1 MKDRNSDKIL
11 ALARERI
18 AERQAAEH
26 AAKQLALVNER
37 PWQFIFL
44 GLLTALLLTF
54 FFWPG
59 YALDWKLYA
68 TVHGLVAQKHNVSL
82 GGNELPVCAR
92 NLGIYSSFV
101 LSVAYLFARGRGR
114 AAAFPPR
121 PIVLLLGLFVL
132 SMAFDGVNSLL
143 EDTGRTY
150 LYEPRNDLRTITGVL
165 FGIAMTSIIMVIF
178 NQSLRADAERES
190 PILTW
195 DDLGGLLLLNALFVG
210 VAHSNMGFFYWP
222 LAFFSVGSLVA
233 ELFVVFT
240 MAIATAMGYMGR
252 ITSLTQLARP
262 ACLGLG
268 ITVLFVGGLAALRFA
283 TGEAI

>member
-1 MKDRNSDKIL
+1 MKKRSSDKIL
-11 ALARERI
+11 ELARERI

-26 AAKQLALVNER
+26 AAKQLALINER
-37 PWQFIFL
+37 PWQAIFL

-54 FFWPG
+54 IFWPG
-59 YALDWKLYA
+59 YTLDWKLYA

-114 AAAFPPR
+114 AAALPPR
-121 PIVLLLGLFVL
+121 PILLMLGLFGL
-132 SMAFDGVNSLL
+132 SMGFDGVNSLL
-143 EDTGRTY
+143 EDSGRAY
-150 LYEPRNDLRTITGVL
+150 LYTPRNDLRTITGVL
-165 FGIAMTSIIMVIF
+165 FGIGMTSIILAIF
-178 NQSLRADAERES
+178 NQSLRADAERDT
-190 PILTW
+190 PVLTW
-195 DDLGGLLLLNALFVG
+195 GELGGLLLFNGLFV
-210 VAHSNMGFFYWP
+210 VAAHSGLGLFYWP
-222 LAFFSVGSLVA
+222 IALFSVGSLVG

-252 ITSLTQLARP
+252 ITALTQLARP

-268 ITVLFVGGLAALRFA
+268 ITVLFVGGLAALRFGA
-283 TGEAI
+283 